1 MKNVKIEI
9 PKGYEIDESKSTFT
23 NIVFKNIKN
32 KYPNSVLD
40 INGRDWAIIHS
51 GKPFKSTIYSDDI
64 DQVSTRERAKAFLAL
79 MQLVELRDAYNKV
92 DGFVADWTDN
102 NRDKFCIY
110 SLRNELT
117 RASLCN
123 SNNVLHFGSAKT
135 RDLFYEKH
143 IDLIE
148 TAKELL

>member
-23 NIVFKNIKN
+23 NIVFKKIEN

-40 INGRDWAIIHS
+40 INGRDWAISYS
-51 GKPFKSTIYSDDI
+51 GVRKDIACSGDI
-64 DQVSTRERAKAFLAL
+64 DQISTKERAEAFLAL

-92 DGFVADWTDN
+92 DGFVVDWSNDEQ
-102 NRDKFCIY
+102 DKFCICVY
-110 SLRNELT
+110 DNELT
-117 RASLCN
+117 QETLRNTHKNLY
-123 SNNVLHFGSAKT
+123 FGSAET

>member
-1 MKNVKIEI
+1 MENVKIEI

-23 NIVFKNIKN
+23 NIIFKKIND

-40 INGRDWAIIHS
+40 IKGRDWTIAG
-51 GKPFKSTIYSDDI
+51 GKPYESPINCGDI
-64 DQVSTRERAKAFLAL
+64 DQVSTKERSEAFLAL

-92 DGFVADWTDN
+92 DGFVADWKD
-102 NRDKFCIY
+102 DGQYKFCIFVG
-110 SLRNELT
+110 SNELIKQV
-117 RASLCN
+117 LWE
-123 SNNVLHFGSAKT
+123 SNVILYFGSEET
-135 RDLFYEKH
+135 RNLFYEKH

>member
-23 NIVFKNIKN
+23 NIVFKKIED

-40 INGRDWAIIHS
+40 IEGRYWYSGPVRAIS
-51 GKPFKSTIYSDDI
+51 LNLTSNDLN
-64 DQVSTRERAKAFLAL
+64 QVSTEERAEAFLAL

-92 DGFVADWTDN
+92 DGFMADWSSCEQ
-102 NRDKFCIY
+102 DKHCVFVCD
-110 SLRNELT
+110 NEL
-117 RASLCN
+117 
-123 SNNVLHFGSAKT
+123 SNQVFHTANMRLYFGSAKT

-148 TAKELL
+148 KAKELL

>member
-23 NIVFKNIKN
+23 NIVFKKIKN
-32 KYPNSVLD
+32 KYPSSVLD
-40 INGRDWAIIHS
+40 IRGRDWCVGIGRARNTPS
-51 GKPFKSTIYSDDI
+51 SSDDI
-64 DQVSTRERAKAFLAL
+64 DQVSTKERAEAFLAL

-92 DGFVADWTDN
+92 DGFVVDWSNDTQ
-102 NRDKFCIY
+102 DKFCIFVCD
-110 SLRNELT
+110 NKLT
-117 RASLCN
+117 KQVLWS
-123 SNNVLHFGSAKT
+123 SNVLLYFRSAET

-143 IDLIE
+143 IDLIK

>member
-23 NIVFKNIKN
+23 NIVFKKIED

-40 INGRDWAIIHS
+40 IKGRYWAISYS
-51 GKPFKSTIYSDDI
+51 GVRNDIACSDDI
-64 DQVSTRERAKAFLAL
+64 DQVSTKERAEAFLAL

-92 DGFVADWTDN
+92 DGFVGDWSNDMQN
-102 NRDKFCIY
+102 KFCVSMY
-110 SLRNELT
+110 DNELIKET
-117 RASLCN
+117 L
-123 SNNVLHFGSAKT
+123 SNTNTVLHFGSAET
-135 RDLFYEKH
+135 RDLFYKKH